1 MLSNDERI
9 SWSILTGHKNI
20 KLVKLFFTFTKEP
33 PLITIRSKEKKA
45 ANPTSAPH
53 GEFGPEVAVPNNFIN
68 KVTEI
73 SPSTQ
78 RNLQERS
85 TQTAVESVVKS
96 IEIKV
101 ETSKPN
107 EIMQFNQK
115 FQAAD
120 LFVYTD
126 CANFA

>member
-33 PLITIRSKEKKA
+33 PLITIRSKEKNA
-45 ANPTSAPH
+45 ANPTSASH
-53 GEFGPEVAVPNNFIN
+53 GEFGPEVAIPNNFIN
-68 KVTEI
+68 KDTEI
-73 SPSTQ
+73 SPPTQ
-78 RNLQERS
+78 RNLQEKS
-85 TQTAVESVVKS
+85 TQTPVES
-96 IEIKV
+96 IEMKV
-101 ETSKPN
+101 ETFKPN

>member
-1 MLSNDERI
+1 M
-9 SWSILTGHKNI
+9 
-20 KLVKLFFTFTKEP
+20 
-33 PLITIRSKEKKA
+33 RSKEKNA
-45 ANPTSAPH
+45 ANPTSASH
-53 GEFGPEVAVPNNFIN
+53 GEFEPEVAVPNNFIN

-73 SPSTQ
+73 SPSAQ
-78 RNLQERS
+78 RNLQEKS

-126 CANFA
+126 CANFAW

>member
-53 GEFGPEVAVPNNFIN
+53 GEFGPKVAVPNNFIN

-78 RNLQERS
+78 RNLQEKS

-96 IEIKV
+96 IEMEGGDIQAKRNHAIQSKV
-101 ETSKPN
+101 SSCG
-107 EIMQFNQK
+107 
-115 FQAAD
+115 
-120 LFVYTD
+120 FVRVLGLR
-126 CANFA
+126 

>member
-33 PLITIRSKEKKA
+33 PLITIRSKEKKPPIPRQPLMA
-45 ANPTSAPH
+45 SLGQRLLYPTISSTKLRKSPRPPKETCKKNPHKRPL
-53 GEFGPEVAVPNNFIN
+53 
-68 KVTEI
+68 
-73 SPSTQ
+73 
-78 RNLQERS
+78 NLS
-85 TQTAVESVVKS
+85 LNLSKW
-96 IEIKV
+96 KV

>member
-1 MLSNDERI
+1 
-9 SWSILTGHKNI
+9 
-20 KLVKLFFTFTKEP
+20 LVKLFFTFTKEP
-33 PLITIRSKEKKA
+33 PLITIRSKEKNA
-45 ANPTSAPH
+45 ANPTSASH
-53 GEFGPEVAVPNNFIN
+53 GEFGPEVAIPNNFIN
-68 KVTEI
+68 KDTEI
-73 SPSTQ
+73 SPPTQ
-78 RNLQERS
+78 RNLQEKS
-85 TQTAVESVVKS
+85 TQTPVESIVKS
-96 IEIKV
+96 IEMKV

>member
-1 MLSNDERI
+1 M
-9 SWSILTGHKNI
+9 
-20 KLVKLFFTFTKEP
+20 
-33 PLITIRSKEKKA
+33 
-45 ANPTSAPH
+45 
-53 GEFGPEVAVPNNFIN
+53 
-68 KVTEI
+68 
-73 SPSTQ
+73 
-78 RNLQERS
+78 
-85 TQTAVESVVKS
+85 QTAVESVVKS
-96 IEIKV
+96 IEIEV

>member
-1 MLSNDERI
+1 M
-9 SWSILTGHKNI
+9 
-20 KLVKLFFTFTKEP
+20 
-33 PLITIRSKEKKA
+33 
-45 ANPTSAPH
+45 
-53 GEFGPEVAVPNNFIN
+53 
-68 KVTEI
+68 
-73 SPSTQ
+73 
-78 RNLQERS
+78 
-85 TQTAVESVVKS
+85 QTAVESVVKS

-107 EIMQFNQK
+107 EIMQVNQK